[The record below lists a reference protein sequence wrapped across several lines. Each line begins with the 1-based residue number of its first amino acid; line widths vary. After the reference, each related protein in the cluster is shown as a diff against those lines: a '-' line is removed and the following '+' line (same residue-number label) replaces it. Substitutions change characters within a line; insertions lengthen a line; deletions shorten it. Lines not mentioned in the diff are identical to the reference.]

1 LGTVESLHGTT
12 PVEIFESG
20 LRNLDQIAAI
30 ALSVT
35 WRDGTVTAG
44 WSNADLAQLTLM
56 LLTLDEKMRADHFRG
71 GSPP

>member
-1 LGTVESLHGTT
+1 MATIESLHGTT

-20 LRNLDQIAAI
+20 LRNLDQIEAV

-35 WRDGTVTAG
+35 WRNGTVTAG

-56 LLTLDEKMRADHFRG
+56 LLTLDEKMRADNFRG
-71 GSPP
+71 GASP

>member
-12 PVEIFESG
+12 PAEIFESG
-20 LRNLDQIAAI
+20 LRNLDQIESV

-35 WRDGTVTAG
+35 WRGGAVTAG

-56 LLTLDEKMRADHFRG
+56 LLTLDEKMRADHFRDT
-71 GSPP
+71 PPP